1 MAQCSLE
8 RLMVMDSLGDSLRST
23 IKKIANAGHIDAALV
38 KEVTRD
44 IQRAL
49 LSADMNVK
57 QVLGL
62 SKTLE
67 KRALEEKPLP
77 GMSNRE
83 HVIRIVHDELVKMLG
98 EPRKIP
104 LKKQV
109 IMMVGLYGQGKTTTT
124 GKLAN
129 HFKKKGLRVGVIAA
143 DVHRPA
149 AHDQLKTLADKVQC
163 TFYGEKAEGG
173 EKHGSDRAVGIVER
187 GLEELRKKHDVII
200 VDTAGRDKLEG
211 GLISEMEAIFAAANP
226 DEKFLVMDAQVGQQ
240 AESQATAFHEAV
252 GLTGTIITKL
262 DGTAKGGGALS
273 AVSATGAPVVFIGTG
288 EHIDELEP
296 LDPKRFIGRLLG
308 MGDLESLLEKAEE
321 AASGMNAEKMAR
333 KMMSGKFTLNDMQAQ
348 MDMIGKMG
356 PLGKV
361 AQMLPGGMGQ
371 QLQGR
376 NMEGTQEK
384 MGHYKVI
391 LSSMTDEER
400 ENPTLIKSPRVKRIA
415 RGSGRDMKEVREL
428 LKYYDTTKSMMK
440 GLSSNRKMQRQ
451 LMRQL
456 KFK

>member
-1 MAQCSLE
+1 
-8 RLMVMDSLGDSLRST
+8 MVMEGLGASLRST

-49 LSADMNVK
+49 LAADMNVR
-57 QVLGL
+57 QVLEI
-62 SKTLE
+62 SKTIE
-67 KRALEEKPLP
+67 KRATEERPLP

-83 HVIRIVHDELVKMLG
+83 HVIRIVHDELVKLLG
-98 EPRKIP
+98 EPRKVP
-104 LKKQV
+104 LKKQT

-124 GKLAN
+124 GKLA
-129 HFKKKGLRVGVIAA
+129 KYYQKKGMRVGVIAA

-149 AHDQLKTLADKVQC
+149 AHDQLKQLAEKVNAG
-163 TFYGEKAEGG
+163 FYGEKPEGG
-173 EKHGSDRAVGIVER
+173 ETHGSQAAVGIVQR
-187 GLEELRKKHDVII
+187 GLAELKKKHDVII
-200 VDTAGRDKLEG
+200 VDTAGRDKLEE
-211 GLISEMEAIFAAANP
+211 GLVREMEEIFAAAKP
-226 DEKFLVMDAQVGQQ
+226 DEKFLVIDAQVGQQ
-240 AESQATAFHEAV
+240 AAIQAEAFHKAV

-273 AVSATGAPVVFIGTG
+273 AVAATGAPVVFIGTG
-288 EHIDELEP
+288 EHVDELEA

-321 AASGMNAEKMAR
+321 ASAGMNAEKMAR
-333 KMMSGKFTLNDMQAQ
+333 KMLSGRFTLNDMMAQ

-361 AQMLPGGMGQ
+361 AQMLPGGMGAN
-371 QLQGR
+371 LQGR
-376 NMEGTQEK
+376 DMGKTQEK

-391 LSSMTDEER
+391 MNSMTDEER
-400 ENPTLIKSPRVKRIA
+400 ENPGLLKQSRVRRIA
-415 RGSGRDMKEVREL
+415 HGAGREVREVKEL
-428 LKYYDTTKSMMK
+428 MKYYDTTKSMMK
-440 GLSSNRKMQRQ
+440 GFSSNRKMQRQ

-456 KFK
+456 KFQ